1 MEALAE
7 RAQAALT
14 DFVAF
19 AGGGLTREQVRVEV
33 VPKPHRPSSL
43 PKGKM
48 AVYCFV
54 LGDQVLKVGLAGPNS
69 DARYRSQHY
78 NPNSAGSN
86 LAKSLVTYP
95 EKIGAKSIDPDRV
108 GEWIKQNTTRINFL
122 LPASIGKP
130 TLAMLET
137 FLHARWS
144 PVYEGRMWS

>member
-7 RAQAALT
+7 RAHSALT

-19 AGGGLTREQVRVEV
+19 AGGGLIREQVRIEV
-33 VPKPHRPSSL
+33 VTKPHKPSGL

-78 NPNSAGSN
+78 NLNSAGSN

-95 EKIGAKSIDPDRV
+95 ERIGAKAIDSDRV
-108 GEWIKQNTTRINFL
+108 GEWIKQNTDRVNFL
-122 LPASIGKP
+122 LPAALGKP
-130 TLAMLET
+130 LLAMLEA
-137 FLHARWS
+137 FLHARWA

>member
-1 MEALAE
+1 MEPLAE
-7 RAQAALT
+7 RAHSALT
-14 DFVAF
+14 DFISL
-19 AGGGLTREQVRVEV
+19 AGGGLIREQVRIEV
-33 VPKPHRPSSL
+33 VTKPHKPSGL

-95 EKIGAKSIDPDRV
+95 ERIGAKSIDSDRV
-108 GEWIKQNTTRINFL
+108 GEWIKQNTDRVNFL
-122 LPASIGKP
+122 LPAALGKP

-137 FLHARWS
+137 FLHARWA